1 MLCVHFLTTKTS
13 PLFSFCSLNDC
24 RSTLTEKR
32 QMLCEVCELI
42 HALPEGKA
50 TEGVSSLIEEQRTKM
65 GKEKKEVV
73 FAWTGISG

>member
-1 MLCVHFLTTKTS
+1 
-13 PLFSFCSLNDC
+13 
-24 RSTLTEKR
+24 
-32 QMLCEVCELI
+32 MLCEVCELI